1 MKASDDIMSL
11 KGIGEK
17 TAKLFHKVG
26 IYEIWQLIEYYPRDY
41 QSFSKPVHLRD
52 PKDGEEITA
61 MLTLR

>member
-41 QSFSKPVHLRD
+41 QSFSKPRH
-52 PKDGEEITA
+52 
-61 MLTLR
+61 